1 MKLIFLGPP
10 AAGKGTVAQH
20 IVEELN
26 IVQISTGDLLRAAVK
41 EGTELGLKAK
51 EAMDAAELVSD
62 ELVIQILQERIKQ
75 DDCKNGFIL
84 DGFPRT
90 IPQAEAL
97 ENSGVKMDK
106 VVNFVVPDEVLIRRV
121 TGRRMSKSTGKIY
134 NIYPECAPHPPADIP
149 EDDLYQ
155 RPDDNEE
162 VIKKRINDYNNLTAP
177 LIGFYKERGILVD
190 IKADDPLDTIVEN
203 VKKAIKK

>member
-20 IVEELN
+20 VSGDFG

-41 EGTELGLKAK
+41 EKTELGLKAK
-51 EAMDAAELVSD
+51 KYMDSGQLVPD
-62 ELVIQILQERIKQ
+62 LLVIQLLQERIGM

-97 ENSGVKMDK
+97 ENSGVEIDK
-106 VVNFVVPDEVLIRRV
+106 VINFVVPDSVLIRRV

-149 EDDLYQ
+149 EDDLHQ
-155 RPDDNEE
+155 RPDDTEE
-162 VIKKRINDYNNLTAP
+162 VIRNRLEEYKKLTSP
-177 LIGFYKERGILVD
+177 LIDFYRKKGILVD
-190 IKADDPLDTIVEN
+190 IKADDPLEKIIEN
-203 VKKAIKK
+203 TKKVISS

>member
-20 IVEELN
+20 ITEELN

-41 EGTELGLKAK
+41 EETEFGLKAK
-51 EAMDAAELVSD
+51 AAMDAAELVSD

-97 ENSGVKMDK
+97 ENSGVKIDK

-134 NIYPECAPHPPADIP
+134 NIYPECAPHPPADLP

-155 RPDDNEE
+155 RDDDNEE
-162 VIKKRINDYNNLTAP
+162 VIRKRIEDYNNLTAP
-177 LIGFYKERGILVD
+177 LIDFYKERGILADV
-190 IKADDPLDTIVEN
+190 KADDPLNIIIEN
-203 VKKAIKK
+203 TKKMVS